1 MKAIYL
7 NILRIHICMIGDAYK
22 GYSQLWN
29 VQIIPITYLKD
40 LIKNWKVSY
49 YTLSLVIKRKV
60 EVSYITK
67 KVSYLTHK
75 NHTQAKK
82 VILKRKT

>member
-40 LIKNWKVSY
+40 LIKN
-49 YTLSLVIKRKV
+49 
-60 EVSYITK
+60 
-67 KVSYLTHK
+67 
-75 NHTQAKK
+75 
-82 VILKRKT
+82 